1 MEKQMLSN
9 FTYDELQVGQ
19 IGEYQKT
26 LTEREIILFAAA
38 SGDTNPI
45 HMDEEYAKSTP
56 FGGRIAHGIWTA
68 SLISAAV
75 ANVMP
80 GPGSIYLGQTLK
92 FSRPVKIGDTI
103 TIQLEILEKNDKRK
117 RVSIQCTGTN
127 QEGKQIISGVADVQ
141 APTEKLS
148 LEIPTLPNI
157 EIADA

>member
-117 RVSIQCTGTN
+117 RVSIQCTGSN
-127 QEGKQIISGVADVQ
+127 QDGKQIISGVADVQ

-157 EIADA
+157 EISDS

>member
-1 MEKQMLSN
+1 MLSN

-117 RVSIQCTGTN
+117 RVSIQCTGSN
-127 QEGKQIISGVADVQ
+127 QDGKQIISGVAEVQ

-148 LEIPTLPNI
+148 LDIPTLPNI
-157 EIADA
+157 EIADS

>member
-1 MEKQMLSN
+1 MLTN
-9 FTYDELQVGQ
+9 FTIDELEIGQ
-19 IGEYQKT
+19 TASYKKT

-38 SGDTNPI
+38 SGDTNPV
-45 HMDEEYAKSTP
+45 HMDEEYAASTP

-68 SLISAAV
+68 SLISAAI

-103 TIQLEILEKNDKRK
+103 TVELEVLEKNEKRK
-117 RVSIQCTGTN
+117 RVKIQCTGSN
-127 QEGKQIISGVADVQ
+127 QDGKQIISGVAEVQ
-141 APTEKLS
+141 APTEKLN
-148 LEIPTLPNI
+148 LEPPVLPSI

>member
-1 MEKQMLSN
+1 MLSN

-117 RVSIQCTGTN
+117 RVSIQCTGSN
-127 QEGKQIISGVADVQ
+127 QDGKQIISGVADVQ

-157 EIADA
+157 EISDS

>member
-1 MEKQMLSN
+1 MLTN
-9 FTYDELQVGQ
+9 FTFDELEIGQ
-19 IGEYQKT
+19 TASYEKT

-45 HMDEEYAKSTP
+45 HMDEEYANGTP

-68 SLISAAV
+68 SLISAAI

-103 TIQLEILEKNDKRK
+103 TIQLEVTEKNEKRK
-117 RVSIQCTGTN
+117 RVSIQCSGSN
-127 QEGKQIISGVADVQ
+127 QDGKQIISGVAEVQ

-148 LEIPTLPNI
+148 LDTPVLPSI
-157 EIADA
+157 DIADS